1 MHIQH
6 IQGLHVKPLQQDTKQ
21 QVADRWSRAASGNL
35 LRKVHQVSSWTDWTG
50 AHRDKVILV
59 SLVGRP
65 VSKPRNT
72 DGLVIVQ
79 GIR

>member
-1 MHIQH
+1 M
-6 IQGLHVKPLQQDTKQ
+6 KPLQQDTKQ
-21 QVADRWSRAASGNL
+21 QVAGRWSRAAQGYL
-35 LRKVHQVSSWTDWTG
+35 LRTVLQASSWTGWTG